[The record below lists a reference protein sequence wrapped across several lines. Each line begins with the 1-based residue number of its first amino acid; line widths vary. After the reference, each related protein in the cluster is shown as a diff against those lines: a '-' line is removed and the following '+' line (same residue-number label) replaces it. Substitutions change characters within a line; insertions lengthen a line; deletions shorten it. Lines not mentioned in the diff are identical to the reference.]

1 MDIMTRPMWTLAS
14 APQGF
19 PEAPRLPEWSLD
31 WEEHA
36 SHGSQLEKAVSK
48 IAQGNLQRQQA
59 AHTAEEAIVRSR
71 CSLGPHG
78 ERAQSA

>member
-1 MDIMTRPMWTLAS
+1 MAS

-19 PEAPRLPEWSLD
+19 PKVPHIPVWNLD

-36 SHGSQLEKAVSK
+36 SHGSPLERAVSNV
-48 IAQGNLQRQQA
+48 AQGNLQRQQA
-59 AHTAEEAIVRSR
+59 AHTAEEAAVRSH
-71 CSLGPHG
+71 CTQGPHR